1 MGPGVGERGCDIVR
15 EMRFWPN
22 RRTERYVAA
31 LKSLQEELGEFHDT
45 TVAEELI
52 AHFAA
57 SEGPYVKL
65 STAAVNRWL
74 TKHQQGLRKEVSE
87 FWCEF
92 ANQKPFWDD
101 A

>member
-1 MGPGVGERGCDIVR
+1 MC
-15 EMRFWPN
+15 WPAPISPTKATI
-22 RRTERYVAA
+22 R
-31 LKSLQEELGEFHDT
+31 KD
-45 TVAEELI
+45 ELI

-74 TKHQQGLRKEVSE
+74 TKYQQGLRKEVIE
-87 FWCEF
+87 FWREF